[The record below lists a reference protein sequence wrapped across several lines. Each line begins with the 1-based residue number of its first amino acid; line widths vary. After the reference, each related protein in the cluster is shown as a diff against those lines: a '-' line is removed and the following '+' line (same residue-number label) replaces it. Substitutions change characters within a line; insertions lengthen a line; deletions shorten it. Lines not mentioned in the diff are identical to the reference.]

1 MIEIFNNH
9 FKDLCNNLKIKKRKF
24 ILGLSG
30 GIDSM
35 ALLYLLKHFINE
47 NKNLG
52 IQVFPVIINHG
63 LRSNSA
69 NEAKDVQD
77 IALNYG
83 FKAIIRKINIKK
95 PSGNIQNWARKE
107 RRRILCDIAFDL
119 SANIL
124 LGHHSDDQVE
134 TIFMRSIKASG
145 IDGLVGIQGKKSWN
159 GILIFRP
166 LILFNKNEITSY
178 VNKNNIKYFQD
189 SSNFMYKYER
199 VRVRATLKNIS
210 LSNWPTISEDLIRFS
225 SLNQLLLKKV
235 NNVYFK
241 WIESNIL
248 IDKRGALRVDF
259 EKFKY
264 VYESS
269 SLFSINILGKI
280 IKTIGGKEFSPKRE
294 KTLNCLKFIFSVSF
308 KNTNLGNVN
317 IYLKNNYLF
326 FIREH
331 RNINFKIKI
340 IKNKKYIFDG
350 RFLLTSKYSGNL
362 INPNIKEFDS
372 INPDEVFVEYK
383 DEINNTIPFMSTLEG
398 ETVRP
403 YFNNVD
409 VKSDN
414 KSHCNQNRFDL
425 CLINRLLI

>member
-9 FKDLCNNLKIKKRKF
+9 FEDLCNNLKNQRKKF

-35 ALLYLLKHFINE
+35 ALLYLLKNFIKS

-52 IQVFPVIINHG
+52 IEVLPIIIDHG

-69 NEAKDVQD
+69 NEAKDVKY
-77 IALNYG
+77 IATHLG
-83 FKAIIRKINIKK
+83 FKTIIRKINIKK

-107 RRRILCDIAFDL
+107 RRRILCDIAFDS

-134 TIFMRSIKASG
+134 TIFMRSIKSSG
-145 IDGLVGIQGKKSWN
+145 IDGLVGIQDKKIWN

-166 LILFNKNEITSY
+166 LILFNKNQITSY

-189 SSNFMYKYER
+189 SSNFMCKFER
-199 VRVRATLKNIS
+199 VRVRGMLKNIS
-210 LSNWPTISEDLIRFS
+210 LSNWPTISEDLIKFS
-225 SLNQLLLKKV
+225 FLNKILLKKI
-235 NNVYFK
+235 NHIYFK
-241 WIESNIL
+241 WIKSNVL
-248 IDKRGALRVDF
+248 IDNRGALRIDF

-264 VYESS
+264 IYESS

-280 IKTIGGKEFSPKRE
+280 IKTIGGKEFSPKRK
-294 KTLNCLKFIFSVSF
+294 KTLNCLKFIFSFSF

-317 IYLKNNYLF
+317 ISLKNNYLF
-326 FIREH
+326 FIREN

-362 INPNIKEFDS
+362 INPNIKEFDRECL
-372 INPDEVFVEYK
+372 DEAFVEYK

-398 ETVRP
+398 VTVRP
-403 YFNNVD
+403 HFNNVD

-414 KSHCNQNRFDL
+414 KSHGKQNGFDL
-425 CLINRLLI
+425 RLINRLLI